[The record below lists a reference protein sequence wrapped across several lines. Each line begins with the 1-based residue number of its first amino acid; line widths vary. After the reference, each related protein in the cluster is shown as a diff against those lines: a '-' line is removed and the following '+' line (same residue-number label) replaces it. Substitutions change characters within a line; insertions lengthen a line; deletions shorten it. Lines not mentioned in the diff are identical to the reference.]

1 MKQPIRIS
9 LGLALMLAI
18 GFFILGTASEVQA
31 TSGGCFLPTVAVSAL
46 LATAPNDFVSNQR
59 HCKQQCGKIRT
70 TCRRVALAA
79 AKCVT
84 ALFKGDRAFD
94 KVGCTDAEDVSDCRH
109 GVRDDF
115 SGAPGF
121 IKEDHAFARDECSA
135 HRESCRGDCD
145 VEL

>member
-1 MKQPIRIS
+1 
-9 LGLALMLAI
+9 MLAI

-109 GVRDDF
+109 GVKDDF
-115 SGAPGF
+115 SEAPDF
-121 IKEDHAFARDECSA
+121 VRADLRDATGDCESSD
-135 HRESCRGDCD
+135 ESCRGFCSDD
-145 VEL
+145 D